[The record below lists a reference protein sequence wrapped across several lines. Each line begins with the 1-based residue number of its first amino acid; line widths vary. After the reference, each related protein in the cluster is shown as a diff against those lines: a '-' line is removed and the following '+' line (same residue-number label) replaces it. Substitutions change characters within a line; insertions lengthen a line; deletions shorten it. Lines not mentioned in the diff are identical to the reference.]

1 MPPKK
6 PKTANAARSR
16 TEKVNGHSDPLKLLP
31 KVLAMLALAALSS
44 PVSQLN
50 LSPVYGAIPSYLYH
64 QKAITATAFI
74 AFMGRSTLNRYLPKN
89 VETYIPV
96 LAFWIPNIQYVLFKF
111 SGQLGPTYG
120 PVLTEVLTFLP
131 LLGLVFYTVS
141 SMLDSLD
148 LTELNPVIADMLPPV
163 GSYFVFSIVEKTVS
177 SSISQW
183 MGSTDLLT
191 RSGLNFLI
199 AAGFAALSPSLLLL
213 LAVPALYHTIAFN
226 PHQFPDRTIPT
237 LNSALQPHNFTL
249 LARHESLTGY
259 VSVLESTS
267 SHFRVLR
274 CDHSL
279 LGGEW
284 LVTPQRQKQGQ
295 RVPESIYQVF
305 TMLEGVRLLETRD
318 DKPDSEKSALVIGLG
333 VGTAPK
339 ALVERGI
346 NTTVVELDPVVH
358 QYAMS
363 YFGLSANHT
372 AAIEDA
378 VPFVERTS
386 AKTPGAYD
394 MIIHDVFT
402 GGAEPPGLFTIEFL
416 EGLKTLLSEKGAIA
430 INYAG
435 DLALP
440 STQLVLNTINT
451 VFPSCRLFRD
461 SPSNPAMPT
470 DFINM
475 VLYCVKN
482 DGGNG
487 KKAVQFRKPTEE
499 DFGKSLAKKQH
510 LVPKPDLEIDFA
522 FDPEEKKDL
531 LRKGNTHELERYH
544 ADSARNHWKIMRTVL
559 PDAVWENW

>member
-1 MPPKK
+1 
-6 PKTANAARSR
+6 
-16 TEKVNGHSDPLKLLP
+16 
-31 KVLAMLALAALSS
+31 MLSLAALSS
-44 PVSQLN
+44 LVSQLN
-50 LSPVYGAIPSYLYH
+50 LSPVYGVIPSYLYH

-74 AFMGRSTLNRYLPKN
+74 AFMGRSALNIYLPKN
-89 VETYIPV
+89 VEKYIPV
-96 LAFWIPNIQYVLFKF
+96 LAFWIPNIQHVLFKF

-120 PVLTEVLTFLP
+120 PILTEALTFVP

-148 LTELNPVIADMLPPV
+148 LSELNPVIADMLPPV

-191 RSGLNFLI
+191 RSGLNFLT

-213 LAVPALYHTIAFN
+213 LAAPALYHTIAFN

-259 VSVLESTS
+259 ISVLESSS

-284 LVTPQRQKQGQ
+284 LVTPQRQQHGQ

-305 TMLEGVRLLETRD
+305 TMLEGVRLLETGDNR
-318 DKPDSEKSALVIGLG
+318 PESEKSALVIGLG

-339 ALVERGI
+339 ALIERGI
-346 NTTVVELDPVVH
+346 NTTVVELDPIVH
-358 QYAMS
+358 EYAIS
-363 YFGLSANHT
+363 YFGLPANHT

-386 AKTPGAYD
+386 AKTPGAFD

-402 GGAEPPGLFTIEFL
+402 GGAEPASLFTLEFL
-416 EGLKTLLSEKGAIA
+416 EGLKALLSEKGAIA

-440 STQLVLNTINT
+440 STQLVLNTIYT
-451 VFPSCRLFRD
+451 AFPNCRLFRD
-461 SPSNPAMPT
+461 SPPNPAVPT

-482 DGGNG
+482 DEG
-487 KKAVQFRKPTEE
+487 KGKEAVRFRKPTEQ
-499 DFGKSLAKKQH
+499 DFGKSLAKRQH
-510 LVPKPDLEIDFA
+510 LVPKVELEIDFA

-531 LRKGNTHELERYH
+531 LKKGNTHELERYH
-544 ADSARNHWKIMRTVL
+544 ADSARSHWKIMRTVL